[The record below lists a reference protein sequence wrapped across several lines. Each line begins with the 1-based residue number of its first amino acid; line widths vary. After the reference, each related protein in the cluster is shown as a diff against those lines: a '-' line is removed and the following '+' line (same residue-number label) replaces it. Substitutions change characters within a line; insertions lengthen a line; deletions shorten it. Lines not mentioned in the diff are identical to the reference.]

1 MRTLPHTRRSRV
13 VALGAAAILAA
24 AVAPLATSAPS
35 ASAEWIVGEA
45 RIGGTLAIDF
55 GTTSNST
62 TEVHVL
68 GFNDFHGHLET
79 TTPGS
84 LYGTPAGGAV
94 YLSGALRAKQATY
107 GARVATVH
115 AGDSIGATPLVS
127 GGFLDEPA
135 VLSLRRMNVD
145 FAAVGNHEFD
155 KGKAELQRQQN
166 GGCSPTAGCQYGS
179 GFTSYPDGSPV
190 YPGASGASAA
200 GMKPFKFLS
209 DNVIDNGS
217 GQPLF
222 PWSIADHTLTFPTS
236 TGLGS
241 VKVGFI
247 GETLE
252 ATPTIVTPSGV
263 AGLTFQDEADAANA
277 LVPQFQAA
285 GVNSLVL
292 VVHQGGFQ
300 NPAPSAVNGCA
311 GALLNPANGQPYD
324 ILEIARR
331 LDPAIKVIVS
341 GHTHAEYNCVIERD
355 GIADSNPADD
365 LLITS
370 ASSFGR
376 AISDISL
383 TIDDV
388 TGQLV
393 AAAAVNS
400 RVARVAP
407 IDDDSNAAT
416 FDEASI
422 VSRYASSIAPIA
434 NQVVGEITGVISNTG
449 ASLPG
454 TGGAGQIAAIAG
466 EKPAGDLIADAQ
478 LAATTA
484 APNSA
489 VIALM
494 NSGGVRADF
503 TFAQQPAV
511 LEGDGKVT
519 FGEAFTV
526 QPFGNSLVTLT
537 LTGSLLKDVL
547 EQQFQGCFGQTTTR
561 ILQPSFNFSY
571 QVLADPNGSGTIDAA
586 DCGFRIHNITI
597 NGTPVDPG
605 TSYRVTVNNFLST
618 GGDGFAKL
626 LLGSNLVGGA
636 QDIDALVD
644 YLRPSL
650 GAGTDFTPP
659 ATTRIKLYSGP
670 PVEIPESPFAILLT
684 VSSLAVLGGA
694 LFIGRRPSAF
704 GGQGRRLIRQL
715 SAARP

>member
-1 MRTLPHTRRSRV
+1 MRSTFHTRRSRV
-13 VALGAAAILAA
+13 VALGATAILAA

-45 RIGGTLAIDF
+45 RMGGTLAIDF
-55 GTTSNST
+55 GTTTNST

-68 GFNDFHGHLET
+68 GFNDYHGHLET

-84 LYGTPAGGAV
+84 LYGTPAGGTV

-135 VLSLRRMNVD
+135 ILSLRRMNVD

-155 KGKAELQRQQN
+155 KGKTELLRQQN

-179 GFTSYPDGSPV
+179 GFTSYPDGSVV

-209 DNVIDNGS
+209 DNVIDTGS

-222 PWSIADHTLTFPTS
+222 PWSVADHTLTFPTS

-311 GALLNPANGQPYD
+311 GALLNPANGAPYD
-324 ILEIARR
+324 VLEIARR

-341 GHTHAEYNCVIERD
+341 GHTHAEYNCVVERD

-393 AAAAVNS
+393 AATAVNS

-407 IDDDSNAAT
+407 IDDDSNPLT
-416 FDEASI
+416 FDAASI

-434 NQVVGEITGVISNTG
+434 NQVVGG
-449 ASLPG
+449 P
-454 TGGAGQIAAIAG
+454 GQIASIAG

-526 QPFGNSLVTLT
+526 QPFGNSLVTMT
-537 LTGSLLKDVL
+537 LTGSQLKDVL

-571 QVLADPNGSGTIDAA
+571 QLLVDPNGSGTVDAP

-626 LLGSNLVGGA
+626 LLGTNLIGGA

-650 GAGTDFTPP
+650 GAGPDFAPP
-659 ATTRIKLYSGP
+659 VTNRIKLYSGP

-684 VSSLAVLGGA
+684 ISSLVVLGGA
-694 LFIGRRPSAF
+694 LFIGRRRSVRK
-704 GGQGRRLIRQL
+704 G
-715 SAARP
+715 AA